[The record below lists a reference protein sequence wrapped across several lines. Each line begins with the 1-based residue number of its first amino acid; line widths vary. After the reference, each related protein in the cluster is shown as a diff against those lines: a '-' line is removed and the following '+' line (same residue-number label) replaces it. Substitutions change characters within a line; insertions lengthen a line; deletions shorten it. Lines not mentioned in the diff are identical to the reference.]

1 VQNLRRNRALRVIW
15 VVCGVPAGS
24 GAQNHY
30 VRWPAMRGVWPNFTI
45 QNQSQLRA
53 LRAKEE
59 KVKRVITLIVL
70 LALCLPVYA
79 ADKEEVQQYQVDVTI
94 RFNSLSMAEFT
105 EIQAVLDKLA
115 KQSCKTTI
123 ELTKLEGVLEGRLYI
138 GTTTLP
144 TWSSTTLEVK

>member
-1 VQNLRRNRALRVIW
+1 
-15 VVCGVPAGS
+15 
-24 GAQNHY
+24 
-30 VRWPAMRGVWPNFTI
+30 M
-45 QNQSQLRA
+45 
-53 LRAKEE
+53 
-59 KVKRVITLIVL
+59 KRVFALIIL
-70 LALCLPVYA
+70 LALVLPA
-79 ADKEEVQQYQVDVTI
+79 CASEKAEPQQYQVDVTI

>member
-1 VQNLRRNRALRVIW
+1 LR
-15 VVCGVPAGS
+15 
-24 GAQNHY
+24 
-30 VRWPAMRGVWPNFTI
+30 T
-45 QNQSQLRA
+45 
-53 LRAKEE
+53 KEE

-79 ADKEEVQQYQVDVTI
+79 ADKEDPQQYQVDVTI

-123 ELTKLEGVLEGRLYI
+123 ELTKLEAVS
-138 GTTTLP
+138 
-144 TWSSTTLEVK
+144 WSAYSTISHRFTPPGGSYTESK